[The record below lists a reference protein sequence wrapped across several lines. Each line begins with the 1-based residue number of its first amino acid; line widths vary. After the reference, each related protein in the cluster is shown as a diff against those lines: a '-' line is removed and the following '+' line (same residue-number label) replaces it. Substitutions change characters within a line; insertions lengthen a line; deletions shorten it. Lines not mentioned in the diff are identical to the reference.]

1 MVRFITMALETLNK
15 ELETLQGLEQELDQ
29 ELTQA
34 IELKQALELELELER
49 DRELEAKANTPST
62 ATTSFDDAEMG
73 ETPTQLQNICPL
85 PTATAVNSQP
95 RNETDNMETRGGT
108 IEK

>member
-1 MVRFITMALETLNK
+1 LVRFITMALETLNK

-49 DRELEAKANTPST
+49 DRELEAKANTT

-85 PTATAVNSQP
+85 PTATAVNPQP
-95 RNETDNMETRGGT
+95 RNDETDNTETHDGT

>member
-1 MVRFITMALETLNK
+1 MALETLNK

-49 DRELEAKANTPST
+49 DRELEAKPTLV
-62 ATTSFDDAEMG
+62 TSFDDAEMG

>member
-1 MVRFITMALETLNK
+1 MALETLNK

-49 DRELEAKANTPST
+49 DRELEAKANPSLPCRIEVDVNAQTFGFT
-62 ATTSFDDAEMG
+62 AGIF
-73 ETPTQLQNICPL
+73 
-85 PTATAVNSQP
+85 
-95 RNETDNMETRGGT
+95 
-108 IEK
+108 

>member
-1 MVRFITMALETLNK
+1 MALETLNK

-49 DRELEAKANTPST
+49 DRELEAKANTT
-62 ATTSFDDAEMG
+62 ATTSFDDARDDAEMR

-85 PTATAVNSQP
+85 PTATAVNPQP
-95 RNETDNMETRGGT
+95 RNDTDNTETRDGT

>member
-1 MVRFITMALETLNK
+1 MQFGQNNTSFILILVHHTSYLVRFITMALETLNK

-49 DRELEAKANTPST
+49 DRELEAKANTPRT
-62 ATTSFDDAEMG
+62 ATTSLTMQKWEKH
-73 ETPTQLQNICPL
+73 QH
-85 PTATAVNSQP
+85 NSKIYAPYPPPQP
-95 RNETDNMETRGGT
+95 
-108 IEK
+108 